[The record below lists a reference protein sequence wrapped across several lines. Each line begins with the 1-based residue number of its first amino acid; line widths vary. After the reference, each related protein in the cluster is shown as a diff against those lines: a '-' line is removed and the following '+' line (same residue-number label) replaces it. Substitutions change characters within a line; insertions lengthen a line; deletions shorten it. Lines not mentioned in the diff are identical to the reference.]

1 MIKMMYRYRYKLY
14 YKRPNYIVLI
24 TDKNIMT
31 RDDLYA
37 YNFFFIQILG
47 EPFKSYQF
55 PRSSTSKNTKI
66 ISEMPFIILY
76 RCVYFSAFTSILKNI
91 IVQTNRQNR
100 FLNNIIRSQHKIKC
114 SYMQKFYSILFLNTI
129 LYKYFKM

>member
-37 YNFFFIQILG
+37 YNFFFI
-47 EPFKSYQF
+47 
-55 PRSSTSKNTKI
+55 
-66 ISEMPFIILY
+66 
-76 RCVYFSAFTSILKNI
+76 
-91 IVQTNRQNR
+91 
-100 FLNNIIRSQHKIKC
+100 
-114 SYMQKFYSILFLNTI
+114 
-129 LYKYFKM
+129 